1 MADDQEKRLAIL
13 EKAQAEIKKVVK
25 NLKEAKK
32 AASIT
37 STEIEKA
44 DKKK

>member
-1 MADDQEKRLAIL
+1 MADDQKIRLATL
-13 EKAQAEIKKVVK
+13 EKAQAELKKVVK

-32 AASIT
+32 AASTT